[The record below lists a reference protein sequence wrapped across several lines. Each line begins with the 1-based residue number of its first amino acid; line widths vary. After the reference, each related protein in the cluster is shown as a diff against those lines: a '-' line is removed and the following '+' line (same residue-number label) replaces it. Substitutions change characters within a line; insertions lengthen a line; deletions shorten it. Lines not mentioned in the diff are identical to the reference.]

1 MMETGKLRNIALRL
15 RVFFFFGYFY
25 TSLIIKLRSIGIH
38 VPFFYSKNV
47 LINELI
53 QHVHLFSN

>member
-15 RVFFFFGYFY
+15 RFFLFFY

-53 QHVHLFSN
+53 QHVHLFNN

>member
-15 RVFFFFGYFY
+15 RFFWFFY

-38 VPFFYSKNV
+38 VFFLLKNV
-47 LINELI
+47 LINEPI